1 MMSPFLKQVHTQVK
15 GGTRMSENQ
24 NCGIR
29 DFSKYDEM
37 TTEELEEILR
47 LDAEMIDG
55 QESDTEILLY
65 VMEVLTQRRKKTGQT
80 GNTAQEAYETFTQH
94 YLPEIMNTDNA
105 DPVPV
110 RRSKPVNRTLHWA
123 RAMAATAAVLVIL
136 IAGSVTAKAFG
147 IDVWKAVIQ
156 WTQETFHFGEWGNS
170 NPNNNLQFE
179 SLQEALEESNVSV
192 SLVPTWI
199 PDGYILVDITVKRNP
214 IQKIYRAK
222 YMKEEQ
228 YLIITVQDYLDEVPY
243 YVEQSEDLVE
253 EYKVA
258 GITYYLF
265 ENNKNVRAVWLCD
278 SYECDIS
285 GRVTI
290 DEIKRMIDSIQKG

>member
-1 MMSPFLKQVHTQVK
+1 
-15 GGTRMSENQ
+15 MSENQ

-94 YLPEIMNTDNA
+94 YLPEIMNTDNT
-105 DPVPV
+105 DPVPAK
-110 RRSKPVNRTLHWA
+110 RNKPANRTLHWA
-123 RAMAATAAVLVIL
+123 RAMAATAAVLIIL

-170 NPNNNLQFE
+170 NPSNNLPYA
-179 SLQEALEESNVSV
+179 SLQEALEKGNASGP
-192 SLVPTWI
+192 LAPTWI

-228 YLIITVQDYLDEVPY
+228 YLIITVQDNLDGVPNY
-243 YVEQSEDLVE
+243 EEQSEGVVE
-253 EYKVA
+253 EYEVA

-265 ENNKNVRAVWLCD
+265 ENYETVRAVWLYD

-285 GRVTI
+285 GEVTI
-290 DEIKRMIDSIQKG
+290 DEIKKMIDSIQKG

>member
-1 MMSPFLKQVHTQVK
+1 
-15 GGTRMSENQ
+15 MSENQ

-94 YLPEIMNTDNA
+94 YLPEIMNTDNT
-105 DPVPV
+105 DSVPV
-110 RRSKPVNRTLHWA
+110 KRNKPANRTLRWA
-123 RAMAATAAVLVIL
+123 RAMAATAAVLIIL

-156 WTQETFHFGEWGNS
+156 WTQETFHFGEWGNF

-179 SLQEALEESNVSV
+179 SLQEALEEGNTPAW
-192 SLVPTWI
+192 LVPSRI
-199 PDGYILVDITVKRNP
+199 PEGFELTDITTSMTPMQR
-214 IQKIYRAK
+214 IYRAQ
-222 YMKEEQ
+222 YMNGEQ
-228 YLIITVQDYLDEVPY
+228 ELIITVREYLDGKPH
-243 YVEQSEDLVE
+243 YVEQSEGVVE
-253 EYKVA
+253 EYEVG
-258 GITYYLF
+258 GITYYLL
-265 ENNKNVRAVWLCD
+265 ENNKEIRAVWIVD
-278 SYECDIS
+278 SFECSIA
-285 GRVTI
+285 GHVKIEEMKT
-290 DEIKRMIDSIQKG
+290 MIDSISKG

>member
-1 MMSPFLKQVHTQVK
+1 
-15 GGTRMSENQ
+15 MSENQ

-37 TTEELEEILR
+37 ATEELEEILR

-65 VMEVLTQRRKKTGQT
+65 VMEVLTQRKKQAGQT

-94 YLPEIMNTDNA
+94 YLPEIDNT

-110 RRSKPVNRTLHWA
+110 KRNKPTKCSLRWI
-123 RAMAATAAVLVIL
+123 RALAATAAVLVLL
-136 IAGSVTAKAFG
+136 ITCSVTAKAFG

-156 WTQETFHFGEWGNS
+156 WTQETFHFGEGGNS
-170 NPNNNLQFE
+170 NPSNNLQFE
-179 SLQEALEESNVSV
+179 SLQAALEESNISV

-199 PDGYILVDITVKRNP
+199 PDGYKLVDITVRRNP
-214 IQKIYRAK
+214 MQKTYRA
-222 YMKEEQ
+222 Q
-228 YLIITVQDYLDEVPY
+228 YLHGEKELILTVREYLNEEPL
-243 YVEQSEDLVE
+243 YVEQSEGLVE
-253 EYKVA
+253 EYEAA

-265 ENNKNVRAVWLCD
+265 ENNEQVQAVWIVD
-278 SYECDIS
+278 SYECYIAGAIS
-285 GRVTI
+285 I
-290 DEIKRMIDSIQKG
+290 DELKMMISSITKG

>member
-1 MMSPFLKQVHTQVK
+1 
-15 GGTRMSENQ
+15 MSENQ

-94 YLPEIMNTDNA
+94 YLPEIMNTDNT

-110 RRSKPVNRTLHWA
+110 KRSKPVNRTLHWA
-123 RAMAATAAVLVIL
+123 RAMAATAAVLLIL

-170 NPNNNLQFE
+170 NPSNNLPYA
-179 SLQEALEESNVSV
+179 SLQEALEKGNASGPLS
-192 SLVPTWI
+192 PTWI
-199 PDGYILVDITVKRNP
+199 PDGYTLVDITVKRNP
-214 IQKIYRAK
+214 MQKIYRAQ
-222 YMKEEQ
+222 YANGEQ
-228 YLIITVQDYLDEVPY
+228 ELIITVREYLDGVPHY
-243 YVEQSEDLVE
+243 EEQSEGFVE
-253 EYKVA
+253 EFEVA

-265 ENNKNVRAVWLCD
+265 SNNKTVRAVWLYD

-290 DEIKRMIDSIQKG
+290 DELKKMTDSIQKG

>member
-1 MMSPFLKQVHTQVK
+1 
-15 GGTRMSENQ
+15 MSENQ

-65 VMEVLTQRRKKTGQT
+65 VMEVLTQRKKQAGQT

-94 YLPEIMNTDNA
+94 YLPEIDNT
-105 DPVPV
+105 DPVP
-110 RRSKPVNRTLHWA
+110 SKRNKPTKCSLRWI
-123 RAMAATAAVLVIL
+123 RALAATAAVLVLL
-136 IAGSVTAKAFG
+136 ITCSVTAKAFG
-147 IDVWKAVIQ
+147 VDVWKAVIQ
-156 WTQETFHFGEWGNS
+156 WTQETFHFGEWGES

-199 PDGYILVDITVKRNP
+199 PDGYQLVCIIVQRNP
-214 IQKIYRAK
+214 MQKIYRAQ
-222 YMKEEQ
+222 YANGEQ
-228 YLIITVQDYLDEVPY
+228 ELIITVQDYLNEIPNY
-243 YVEQSEDLVE
+243 EEQSDGLVE
-253 EYKVA
+253 EYNAA

-265 ENNKNVRAVWLCD
+265 SNNKTVRAVWLYD

-290 DEIKRMIDSIQKG
+290 DELKKMIDSIQEG

>member
-1 MMSPFLKQVHTQVK
+1 MK

-65 VMEVLTQRRKKTGQT
+65 VMEVLTQRKKQAGQT

-94 YLPEIMNTDNA
+94 YLPEIMNTDNT
-105 DPVPV
+105 DSVPV
-110 RRSKPVNRTLHWA
+110 KRSKPVNRTLHWA
-123 RAMAATAAVLVIL
+123 RAMAATAAVLIIL

-170 NPNNNLQFE
+170 NPNSDMSYA
-179 SLQEALEESNVSV
+179 SLQEALEQGKITTP
-192 SLVPTWI
+192 LAPTWI
-199 PDGYILVDITVKRNP
+199 PDGYKLVDVTVKRNP
-214 IQKIYRAK
+214 MQKTYRAK
-222 YMKEEQ
+222 YTNEER
-228 YLIITVQDYLDEVPY
+228 YLIITVREYLDDKPL
-243 YVEQSEDLVE
+243 YVEQSEGLIE
-253 EYKVA
+253 EYEVN
-258 GITYYLF
+258 GIMYYLF
-265 ENNKNVRAVWLCD
+265 SDIDVVKAVWING
-278 SYECDIS
+278 SYECNIM
-285 GRVTI
+285 GNVTI
-290 DEIKRMIDSIQKG
+290 DELKIMIDSIEKG

>member
-1 MMSPFLKQVHTQVK
+1 
-15 GGTRMSENQ
+15 MSENQ

-47 LDAEMIDG
+47 LDAEMING

-65 VMEVLTQRRKKTGQT
+65 VMEVLTQRKKQAGQT

-94 YLPEIMNTDNA
+94 YLPEIDNT

-110 RRSKPVNRTLHWA
+110 KRNKPTKCSLRWI
-123 RAMAATAAVLVIL
+123 RALAATAAVLVIL
-136 IAGSVTAKAFG
+136 ITCSVTAKAFG

-170 NPNNNLQFE
+170 NPDNNLQFE
-179 SLQEALEESNVSV
+179 SLQEALEEGNTPTWM
-192 SLVPTWI
+192 VPTWF
-199 PDGYILVDITVKRNP
+199 PEGFKLVLVTTNMTP
-214 IQKIYRAK
+214 MQKTYRAQ
-222 YMKEEQ
+222 YMHGENE
-228 YLIITVQDYLDEVPY
+228 LIITVREYLNDEPL
-243 YVEQSEDLVE
+243 YVEQSDGLID
-253 EYKVA
+253 EYEVG

-265 ENNKNVRAVWLCD
+265 ENNEQVQAVWIVD
-278 SYECDIS
+278 SYECYIAGAIS
-285 GRVTI
+285 I
-290 DEIKRMIDSIQKG
+290 DELKMMISSITKG

>member
-1 MMSPFLKQVHTQVK
+1 
-15 GGTRMSENQ
+15 MSENQ

-65 VMEVLTQRRKKTGQT
+65 VMEVLTQRKKQAGQT

-94 YLPEIMNTDNA
+94 YLPEIDNT

-110 RRSKPVNRTLHWA
+110 KRNKTANRSLRWI

-147 IDVWKAVIQ
+147 VDVWKAVIQ

-170 NPNNNLQFE
+170 NPDNNLQFE

-192 SLVPTWI
+192 SLVPAWI
-199 PDGYILVDITVKRNP
+199 PDGYKLVRIIVQRNP
-214 IQKIYRAK
+214 MQKTYRAQ
-222 YMKEEQ
+222 YMNGKDE
-228 YLIITVQDYLDEVPY
+228 LIITVREYINEEPL
-243 YVEQSEDLVE
+243 YVEQSDGVVE
-253 EYKVA
+253 EYEVG
-258 GITYYLF
+258 GITYYLL
-265 ENNKNVRAVWLCD
+265 ENKKEIRAVWIVD
-278 SYECDIS
+278 SFECSIA
-285 GRVTI
+285 GHVKIEEMKT
-290 DEIKRMIDSIQKG
+290 MIDSISKG

>member
-65 VMEVLTQRRKKTGQT
+65 VMEVLTQRKKQAGQT

-94 YLPEIMNTDNA
+94 YLPEIMNTDNT
-105 DPVPV
+105 DPVPAK
-110 RRSKPVNRTLHWA
+110 RNKPANRTHRWI

-147 IDVWKAVIQ
+147 VDVWKAVIQ
-156 WTQETFHFGEWGNS
+156 WTQETFHFGEWGTS
-170 NPNNNLQFE
+170 DTDNNLPYA
-179 SLQEALEESNVSV
+179 SLQEALEKGNTPAWM
-192 SLVPTWI
+192 VPTWI
-199 PDGYILVDITVKRNP
+199 PEGFNLVDITVEQTPNKKRYAA
-214 IQKIYRAK
+214 IYKNR
-222 YMKEEQ
+222 EQ
-228 YLIITVQDYLDEVPY
+228 TLRITVQDYLDEIPV
-243 YVEQSEDLVE
+243 YVEQSDGLVE
-253 EYKVA
+253 EYEVS

-265 ENNKNVRAVWLCD
+265 ENNKQVHAVWIVD
-278 SYECDIS
+278 SYECCIA
-285 GRVTI
+285 GKVTI
-290 DEIKRMIDSIQKG
+290 DELKLMINSIEKG